1 MPRITL
7 HEVLAAEP
15 ETVEDVPAVLKSLA
29 EPITHRPDGWYW
41 QTVDGRQEF
50 GPFASQEDALA
61 DMRGGDPE
69 DLAPGET
76 LQEAESEIGSARRRR
91 TWPSARNPRERM
103 PSPWTAR
110 KRTSASPTGSTR
122 IPASRPK
129 AFRTLISRGIDPGQA
144 LHRRD

>member
-76 LQEAESEIGSARRRR
+76 LQEAESEIGIAD
-91 TWPSARNPRERM
+91 W
-103 PSPWTAR
+103 
-110 KRTSASPTGSTR
+110 
-122 IPASRPK
+122 
-129 AFRTLISRGIDPGQA
+129 IDPDTGEPA
-144 LHRRD
+144 EGLSHPHFERD